1 MVSTSSTPGTSGW
14 PGKCPSKTGLSAGTT
29 ASAAMLSGSTAST
42 RSIIW
47 KYSRR
52 TALPSGSSRLGG
64 HQFLDP
70 RRQVLQHEVLLGR
83 GGAGIDFLGPG
94 LDRDLDA
101 EGLVDCEDDVEEV
114 QAVDAEIIDHMAVG
128 RDLLAGDVGR
138 LRDDVGD
145 AVERRSHGESPDGL

>member
-1 MVSTSSTPGTSGW
+1 MVSTSRTPGTSGW
-14 PGKCPSKTGLSAGTT
+14 PGKCPSKTGLAAGTI
-29 ASAAMLSGSTAST
+29 ASAAMHSGSTALT

-52 TALPSGSSRLGG
+52 TALPSGPGGFRG
-64 HQFLDP
+64 HQFVDP

-83 GGAGIDFLGPG
+83 GGAGIDFLRPG
-94 LDRDLDA
+94 LDRHLDA
-101 EGLVDCEDDVEEV
+101 KGLVDGEDDVEEV
-114 QAVDAEIIDHMAVG
+114 EAVDAEIIDHMAIG

-145 AVERRSHGESPDGL
+145 AVERRSHGESPGGR